1 MRLRSRLRPE
11 SEAESRWYALLPVAS
26 AALIAVAAASMIELN
41 PVRGQI
47 ADLASRLQSLRGY
60 L

>member
-1 MRLRSRLRPE
+1 MRGSPATR
-11 SEAESRWYALLPVAS
+11 AYA
-26 AALIAVAAASMIELN
+26 MIELN

-47 ADLASRLQSLRGY
+47 DDLQSRLESLRGY

>member
-1 MRLRSRLRPE
+1 MRALRDSTP
-11 SEAESRWYALLPVAS
+11 AP
-26 AALIAVAAASMIELN
+26 MIELN

>member
-1 MRLRSRLRPE
+1 VSFCYNP
-11 SEAESRWYALLPVAS
+11 ALSS
-26 AALIAVAAASMIELN
+26 AIPAMIELN

-47 ADLASRLQSLRGY
+47 SDLSSRLQSLRGY